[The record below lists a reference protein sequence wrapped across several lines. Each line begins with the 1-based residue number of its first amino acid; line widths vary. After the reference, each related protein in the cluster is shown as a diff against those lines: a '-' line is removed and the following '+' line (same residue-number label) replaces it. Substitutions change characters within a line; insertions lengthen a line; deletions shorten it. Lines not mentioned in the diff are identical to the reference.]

1 MPKLLI
7 ILFASIFLFACTN
20 KQKTII
26 NTPISIN
33 QSANTP
39 TSISL
44 PKKHL
49 INTVF
54 VPQAP
59 EKNWDEPWQN
69 ACEEAALLTV
79 DYYYQNK
86 NPDIQTI
93 KSDLQNLIKT
103 PNDIGVSEMSNYLPQ
118 YKSII
123 ISNPSVENIKEYLA
137 KNIPIIA
144 PTNGKILYKENK
156 FFNNQGPEYHNIVIL
171 GYDDNKQKFTVH
183 DVGTQHGAYFKYS
196 YNLLMDSI
204 MDKSSITKQILI
216 LLK

>member
-1 MPKLLI
+1 MKKICLI
-7 ILFASIFLFACTN
+7 IIAFFLSFFSN

-26 NTPISIN
+26 NTPVSIN
-33 QSANTP
+33 SSTNTP
-39 TSISL
+39 TVIIL

-49 INTVF
+49 INTAF

-86 NPDIQTI
+86 SPNIQTI

-103 PNDIGVSEMSNYLPQ
+103 PSDIGVSEMSTYLPQ
-118 YKSII
+118 YKAQI
-123 ISNPSVENIKEYLA
+123 ISNPTIDDIKEYLS
-137 KNIPIIA
+137 KNIPIIV

-156 FFNNQGPEYHNIVIL
+156 YFNNQGPEYHNIVIL
-171 GYDDNKQKFTVH
+171 GFDDNKQKFIVH

-196 YNLLMDSI
+196 YKLLMDSI
-204 MDKSSITKQILI
+204 MDKSSTTKQILI